1 MSLSRSGI
9 ESTQKRD
16 VEKPSREEDKK
27 SDDVERRENN
37 ERRRRTGFHEDL
49 HESRLCVC
57 ACVRAFS
64 RERREKMSRIFVIPV
79 VTKTGDFLSVLQ
91 KKKKDDDDDGDLPF
105 LLLDDDDHVLR
116 VAVFATQQWYAT
128 TTVSSGR
135 ERKRRKRKRCVRG
148 KGRAETPCKIE
159 TRGRAEQ
166 DERHGPDGRDDR
178 DAVLGGTT
186 AIV

>member
-1 MSLSRSGI
+1 M
-9 ESTQKRD
+9 
-16 VEKPSREEDKK
+16 
-27 SDDVERRENN
+27 
-37 ERRRRTGFHEDL
+37 
-49 HESRLCVC
+49 
-57 ACVRAFS
+57 RAFS
-64 RERREKMSRIFVIPV
+64 RERETRENVPHFGIPV

-116 VAVFATQQWYAT
+116 VAVLATQRWYA

-148 KGRAETPCKIE
+148 KGRAETPWKIE

-186 AIV
+186 AVV

>member
-1 MSLSRSGI
+1 M
-9 ESTQKRD
+9 
-16 VEKPSREEDKK
+16 
-27 SDDVERRENN
+27 
-37 ERRRRTGFHEDL
+37 
-49 HESRLCVC
+49 CVR

-64 RERREKMSRIFVIPV
+64 RERDERKCPAFCVIPV

-91 KKKKDDDDDGDLPF
+91 KKKKKDDDDDDDGDLPF
-105 LLLDDDDHVLR
+105 LLLDDDDDHVLR
-116 VAVFATQQWYAT
+116 VAVLATQRWYAT

-178 DAVLGGTT
+178 DAVLGGT
-186 AIV
+186 AVV

>member
-1 MSLSRSGI
+1 MSL
-9 ESTQKRD
+9 
-16 VEKPSREEDKK
+16 V
-27 SDDVERRENN
+27 
-37 ERRRRTGFHEDL
+37 L
-49 HESRLCVC
+49 C
-57 ACVRAFS
+57 ACVLE
-64 RERREKMSRIFVIPV
+64 RERDERKCPAFCVIPV

-91 KKKKDDDDDGDLPF
+91 KKKKKDDDDDDDGDLPF
-105 LLLDDDDHVLR
+105 LLLDDDDDHVLR
-116 VAVFATQQWYAT
+116 VAVLATQRWYAT

-148 KGRAETPCKIE
+148 KGRAETPWKIE